1 MYIITLKFTE
11 WTLTRMLRFIIL
23 GLAALT
29 FALVA
34 NAQFGKPKAT
44 PRTLAEI
51 TAERALADGTRRM
64 QTIAGD
70 VATLEQIDI
79 DFAQQRLD
87 EAYAGY
93 TELCEDRSAPSDYWA
108 RNCFKLANLYRR
120 GIAVSQD
127 YSKAQDL
134 YEELCL
140 EQNHAEACTQ
150 QAYISFTGR
159 NGSKD
164 FANARK
170 LYTVACNLKNAAG
183 CGGLGA
189 MTYAGQGGLMD
200 KREGERLLQR
210 SCRGGYDWA
219 CSRLVDVGGCR
230 YSRYGNLSEAAKE
243 LCNRAGQ

>member
-1 MYIITLKFTE
+1 
-11 WTLTRMLRFIIL
+11 MLRLIL
-23 GLAALT
+23 LGFAALT
-29 FALVA
+29 LACSA
-34 NAQFGKPKAT
+34 QAQFGKPKAT

-51 TAERALADGTRRM
+51 TAERALADGTRRL
-64 QTIAGD
+64 QAIAGD

-79 DFAQQRLD
+79 DFAQKRLD

-93 TELCEDRSAPSDYWA
+93 TKLCEDRTAPSDYWA

-120 GIAVSQD
+120 GIAAPQD
-127 YSKAQDL
+127 YAKAQAL
-134 YEELCL
+134 YEELCF
-140 EQNHAEACTQ
+140 QQDHAEACTQ
-150 QAYISFTGR
+150 QAYVSFTGR
-159 NGSKD
+159 NGTKD

-170 LYTVACNLKNAAG
+170 LYTAACNLKNAPG

-189 MTYAGQGGLMD
+189 MTYAGQGGVRD
-200 KREGERLLQR
+200 KRHGERLLQR

-219 CSRLVDVGGCR
+219 CARLVDVGGCR